1 MLSFPAVS
9 RDPGHKRLLSVPHI
23 CLHDFDRSADC
34 PQAVSSHAF
43 RHNKCFRVMHL
54 IGSETS
60 VHTLH
65 KASCSIDQI
74 EDIYALMAVELRAVL
89 NGESSRLNEF
99 QFVQAGVFLHKVLRS

>member
-1 MLSFPAVS
+1 
-9 RDPGHKRLLSVPHI
+9 
-23 CLHDFDRSADC
+23 
-34 PQAVSSHAF
+34 
-43 RHNKCFRVMHL
+43 MHL

-99 QFVQAGVFLHKVLRS
+99 QFVQAGVFLHKVLIFRNRVTVRGAPSPKA